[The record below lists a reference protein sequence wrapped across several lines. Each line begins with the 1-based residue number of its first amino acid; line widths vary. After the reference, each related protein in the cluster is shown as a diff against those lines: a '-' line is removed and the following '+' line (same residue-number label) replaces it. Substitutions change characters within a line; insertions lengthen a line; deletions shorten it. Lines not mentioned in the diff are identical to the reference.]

1 MTNNDILRR
10 VRYALDLNDAQM
22 VAIFG
27 LNEQVVTRAQVKAWL
42 TKNEEPGFVELPDR
56 DLSNFLDGL
65 ITDKRG
71 KKEGAKPVTT
81 TRLNNNIIFRKLRI
95 AMNLDEAATLALYE
109 LADMPISRHELSAFF
124 RNPKQPQYR
133 SCQDQFLRNFLNGL
147 QIKLRAEEKLKQRLK
162 KTN

>member
-27 LNEQVVTRAQVKAWL
+27 LNEQVVTKAQVKAWL

-71 KKEGAKPVTT
+71 KKEGAKPITT

>member
-27 LNEQVVTRAQVKAWL
+27 LNEQVVTKAQVKAWL